1 MNHAD
6 YSCFE
11 WLESYLEDGGQ
22 LQAQLVTTGNVELTL
37 SQKGTT
43 FHLRRPTLREAVRA
57 AMEASEA

>member
-1 MNHAD
+1 LNHAD

-37 SQKGTT
+37 SQKGTQ
-43 FHLRRPTLREAVRA
+43 FHVRRPTLREAVRA
-57 AMEASEA
+57 AMEATEA